1 MKCSTNTEPDEPTN
15 IPIDKERE
23 QIILEHIKQV
33 EAIARRIH
41 CKVPPGVD
49 YADLFG
55 AGILGLIDAAGKF
68 DPSHGV
74 KFKTF
79 AEYRIRGA
87 ILDSLRGL
95 DWAPRNLRTKSRRM
109 LAVCG
114 SLEQRLGRTAT
125 EEEKCNALGIDLAEY
140 YKCNDYM
147 VGLNVNSLET
157 LMDAGEEKNP
167 VFFHGIPDLA
177 NELPSARYERCE
189 TQDIIAEAID
199 ELPKKERLIISLYY
213 YEQATM
219 AEIGKILGVNE
230 SRISQ
235 LHTNA
240 MRRLRKR
247 LHSLN
252 AAA

>member
-1 MKCSTNTEPDEPTN
+1 MKCSTNTEPDAPTN
-15 IPIDKERE
+15 IPKDKERE

-33 EAIARRIH
+33 EAIAKRINS
-41 CKVPPGVD
+41 KIPPGVD

-87 ILDSLRGL
+87 ILDSLRDL
-95 DWAPRNLRTKSRRM
+95 DWAPRNLRIKSRRM
-109 LAVCG
+109 QSVCG
-114 SLEQRLGRTAT
+114 SLEQRLGRGAT

-140 YKCNDYM
+140 YRCTECM
-147 VGLNVNSLET
+147 VGLNLNSLET
-157 LMDAGEEKNP
+157 LMAAEEEKNL
-167 VFFHGIPDLA
+167 VFSNGIPDSSS
-177 NELPSARYERCE
+177 ELPFALYERCE
-189 TQDIIAEAID
+189 TKNIIGEAIN
-199 ELPKKERLIISLYY
+199 ELPKKERIIISLYY
-213 YEQATM
+213 YEQVSM
-219 AEIGKILGVNE
+219 ANIGKILGVNE
-230 SRISQ
+230 SRVSQ

-240 MRRLRKR
+240 TRRLKKR
-247 LHSLN
+247 LRSLI